1 MHSFDTRH
9 SALSQEFF
17 KTAQKKIDSLP
28 SFRKQIDS
36 GVISA
41 QDALRVYT
49 NFTGVL
55 LELVNTFSL
64 RTDDEVLAT
73 YSIALRK
80 ILFLQ
85 EISAHKRGEVARLL
99 SQDDIS
105 DKDRYGIYTSIKNER
120 RESKYIKVVLEKTKY
135 KQTLQNIKKSYAFLD
150 LNYLLMTPQEWFL
163 ASSKKID
170 TLYKIHESL
179 REDILSLLQTKNK
192 TLKIHL
198 LLEVLGTF
206 VLVILLLVI
215 NLYVS
220 QKITNSIK
228 KLGKGLNDF
237 FKYLHF
243 QGEIPEP
250 IEIDT
255 YDEITKMAKN
265 INAQI
270 LLLGESLSED
280 ADFIH
285 EVTEIVLMMK
295 EGDFSERPYF
305 EPKNPN
311 LVELKKVFLEL
322 MELISEKIKEQTTSL
337 ERLNSSLEDKVF
349 EQTIELQ
356 NQVEIVTKARDE
368 AIQAQVMKDEFLA
381 NMSHEIRTPLN
392 GILGFVAILKKQI
405 KDEKQLEY
413 IRVIDESGKSLLTI
427 INDILD
433 FSKIQSGKFI
443 IDKHPTEIVASMS
456 DVAMLFASKA
466 YEKDLLYAA
475 FIDPKIPQLLKVDV
489 TRVKQIV
496 SNLLS
501 NAIKFTPHFGEVK
514 VTVLFKNGELIIGVR
529 DSGIGISKANQQKV
543 FSAFTQADGST
554 TRNYGG
560 TGLGLSISSNLAE
573 LMGGT
578 LTLESEIN
586 KGSTFTL
593 TLPCEVIEAKP
604 SLYFEPKV
612 LQNIRFGILNDCG
625 VCQIRLRLLR
635 NYLQAF
641 GIENVVE
648 LEHYTQEGYD
658 VLFFA
663 PDESHNDAII
673 DAKIPAIAL
682 LKTTH
687 VKLANIAHIHALYA
701 PFTPK
706 EIVNAIDATGVQK
719 AVEKPVESTEKEIEY
734 EGSVLIAEDNK
745 TNQMLI
751 KLLMMDYGIDFTLSN
766 DGVEAVEKFK
776 AGSFDMVLMDE
787 NMPNMNGIEAM
798 KQIKAYEKEKNLT
811 PTPII
816 ALTASALETD
826 KKMFLSVGM
835 DGFVAK
841 PIENKMLEKEL
852 DKYLKRV

>member
-1 MHSFDTRH
+1 
-9 SALSQEFF
+9 
-17 KTAQKKIDSLP
+17 
-28 SFRKQIDS
+28 
-36 GVISA
+36 
-41 QDALRVYT
+41 
-49 NFTGVL
+49 
-55 LELVNTFSL
+55 
-64 RTDDEVLAT
+64 
-73 YSIALRK
+73 
-80 ILFLQ
+80 
-85 EISAHKRGEVARLL
+85 
-99 SQDDIS
+99 
-105 DKDRYGIYTSIKNER
+105 
-120 RESKYIKVVLEKTKY
+120 
-135 KQTLQNIKKSYAFLD
+135 
-150 LNYLLMTPQEWFL
+150 
-163 ASSKKID
+163 
-170 TLYKIHESL
+170 
-179 REDILSLLQTKNK
+179 
-192 TLKIHL
+192 
-198 LLEVLGTF
+198 
-206 VLVILLLVI
+206 
-215 NLYVS
+215 
-220 QKITNSIK
+220 
-228 KLGKGLNDF
+228 
-237 FKYLHF
+237 
-243 QGEIPEP
+243 
-250 IEIDT
+250 
-255 YDEITKMAKN
+255 MAKN
-265 INAQI
+265 INEQI
-270 LLLGESLSED
+270 LLLGESLSEA

-349 EQTIELQ
+349 EQTLELQ

-475 FIDPKIPQLLKVDV
+475 FIDPQIPRLVKVDV

-514 VTVLFKNGELIIGVR
+514 VTVLFKNAQLVIGVR
-529 DSGIGISKANQQKV
+529 DSGIGISKANQKKV

-560 TGLGLSISSNLAE
+560 TGLGLSISSNLAS
-573 LMGGT
+573 LMDGA

-593 TLPCEVIEAKP
+593 TIPCEVIEKEP
-604 SLYFEPKV
+604 SKYFERNV
-612 LQNIRFGILNDCG
+612 LQDIRFGVLNDCE

-641 GIENVVE
+641 GIENIVE
-648 LEHYTQEGYD
+648 LESYTQEGYD

-663 PDESHNDAII
+663 PDETHNDAII
-673 DAKIPAIAL
+673 EAKIPAIAL

-687 VKLANIAHIHALYA
+687 VKLANIEHIHALYA

-706 EIVNAIDATGVQK
+706 EIVNAIYATGVQK
-719 AVEKPVESTEKEIEY
+719 AVEKPTESIEEDIKY

-751 KLLMMDYGIDFTLSN
+751 KLLIMDYGIDFTLAN

-816 ALTASALETD
+816 ALTASALEAD

-841 PIENKMLEKEL
+841 PIENKMLEAEL
-852 DKYLKRV
+852 DKYLKGISKNPSTSQ